1 MQKRLKMKKKL
12 NVFSGINL
20 VGNVK
25 IALRALRSN
34 MLRSSLTVLGIVI
47 GVAAVVALLS
57 IGKGATA
64 NITDRVAS
72 MGSNLITISTQMR
85 FGPGGSSSDSSSLLY
100 SDYEQISSTIS
111 GIRSV
116 VPVYSGQEQISSST
130 RSSRYSITGVTADYL
145 DVRSYTIGQGRF
157 ISEEDIASDKQ
168 VVVLGSQVADD
179 IFDGLSPLGRKLTIN
194 GKEFTVVGVFEESGS
209 STGMSSGDD
218 VVLIPLSTA
227 YDKIFGTTAMSNGQ
241 RTVSSILISA
251 SSSDVVDQVISDV
264 ELLLRSNHK
273 LTLTETLPFS
283 VSSQAQALET
293 LSTVSSTLTAF
304 LGAIAAI
311 SLIVGGIGI
320 MNIELVSVT
329 ERTRE
334 IGLRKAVGATQR
346 VILTQFLIETMTLA
360 VMGGVLGILLGSAIA
375 ETFTLLGVITAKIT
389 ADTLLLAFFSAAIIG
404 LFFGIYPA
412 YQASKLRPIVALRYE

>member
-1 MQKRLKMKKKL
+1 MISKFFKTL
-12 NVFSGINL
+12 NL

-64 NITDRVAS
+64 NITERVSS
-72 MGSNLITISTQMR
+72 MGSNLITISAQMR
-85 FGPGGSSSDSSSLLY
+85 FGPGGSGSSSSLYY
-100 SDYEQISSTIS
+100 SDYQNILSSVSGIREAVPVYESRETISST
-111 GIRSV
+111 
-116 VPVYSGQEQISSST
+116 T
-130 RSSRYSITGVTADYL
+130 RSSNSSVTGVTANYL
-145 DVRSYTIGQGRF
+145 DVRSYTIAQGRF
-157 ISEEDIASDKQ
+157 ITEDDYSNDRQ
-168 VVVLGSQVADD
+168 VVVLGSEIATD
-179 IFDGLSPLGRKLTIN
+179 IFDGLAPLGRKLTIG
-194 GKEFTVVGVFEESGS
+194 GKDFTVIGIFEASGS
-209 STGMSSGDD
+209 STGMSSGDY

-227 YDKIFGTTAMSNGQ
+227 YDKVFGTTAMSNGK
-241 RTVSSILISA
+241 RTVSSIYISA
-251 SSSDVVDQVISDV
+251 QTADDVDPVISNS
-264 ELLLRSNHK
+264 ELILRSNHG

-283 VSSQAQALET
+283 VTSQAQALET
-293 LSTVSSTLTAF
+293 LSSVSGTLTAF

-311 SLIVGGIGI
+311 SLLVGGIGI

-346 VILTQFLIETMTLA
+346 VILTQFMIETMTLA
-360 VMGGVLGILLGSAIA
+360 VMGGVLGILLGAGIA
-375 ETFTLLGVITAKIT
+375 EAFTLLGIITAKIT
-389 ADTLLLAFFSAAIIG
+389 ADTLVLAFFSAAIIG

>member
-1 MQKRLKMKKKL
+1 MISKFFKTL
-12 NVFSGINL
+12 NL

-64 NITDRVAS
+64 NITERVSS
-72 MGSNLITISTQMR
+72 MGSNLITISAQMR
-85 FGPGGSSSDSSSLLY
+85 FGPGGSGSSSSLYY
-100 SDYEQISSTIS
+100 SDYQNILSSVSGIREAVPVYESRETISST
-111 GIRSV
+111 
-116 VPVYSGQEQISSST
+116 T
-130 RSSRYSITGVTADYL
+130 RSSNSSVTGVTANYL
-145 DVRSYTIGQGRF
+145 DVRSYTIAQGRF
-157 ISEEDIASDKQ
+157 ITEDDYSNDKQ
-168 VVVLGSQVADD
+168 VVVLGSEIAAD
-179 IFDGLSPLGRKLTIN
+179 IFDGLAPLGRKLTIG
-194 GKEFTVVGVFEESGS
+194 GKDFTVIGIFEASGS
-209 STGMSSGDD
+209 STGMSSGDY

-227 YDKIFGTTAMSNGQ
+227 YDKVFGTTAMSNGK
-241 RTVSSILISA
+241 RTVSSVYISA
-251 SSSDVVDQVISDV
+251 QTADDVDSVISNS
-264 ELLLRSNHK
+264 ELILRSNHG

-283 VSSQAQALET
+283 VTSQAQALET
-293 LSTVSSTLTAF
+293 LSSVSGTLTAF

-311 SLIVGGIGI
+311 SLLVGGIGI

-346 VILTQFLIETMTLA
+346 VILTQFMIETMTLA
-360 VMGGVLGILLGSAIA
+360 VMGGVLGILLGAGIA
-375 ETFTLLGVITAKIT
+375 EIFTLLGIITAKIT
-389 ADTLLLAFFSAAIIG
+389 ADTLVLAFFSAAIIG

>member
-1 MQKRLKMKKKL
+1 LFGGKKMKFKFTRDL
-12 NVFSGINL
+12 NL

-34 MLRSSLTVLGIVI
+34 MLRSSLTVLGIII

-64 NITDRVAS
+64 SISDSVSS
-72 MGSNLITISTQMR
+72 MGSNLVTISAQRR
-85 FGPGGSSSDSSSLLY
+85 FGPGGSGTTASLLY
-100 SDYEQISSTIS
+100 SDYQNIADSVS
-111 GIRSV
+111 GIRIA
-116 VPVYSGQEQISSST
+116 VPVYENRLTVSSTT
-130 RSSRYSITGVTADYL
+130 RSSNYTVSGVTANYL
-145 DVRSYTIGQGRF
+145 DVRSYTIAEGRF
-157 ISEEDIASDKQ
+157 ISDSDYTDNNQ
-168 VVVLGSQVADD
+168 VVVLGATVAAD
-179 IFDGLSPLGRKLTIN
+179 IFDGLSPLGRTLKI
-194 GKEFTVVGVFEESGS
+194 GSKDFTVIGIFASSGT

-227 YDKIFGTTAMSNGQ
+227 YNKVFGTTATSNGH
-241 RTVSSILISA
+241 RTVTSIYISA
-251 SSSDVVDQVISDV
+251 STADDVDSVISNS
-264 ELLLRSNHK
+264 ELMLRSNHK

-283 VSSQAQALET
+283 VSSQAAALEA
-293 LSTVSSTLTAF
+293 LSSVSGTMTAF

-311 SLIVGGIGI
+311 SLLVGGIGI

-346 VILTQFLIETMTLA
+346 VILTQFMIETMVLA
-360 VMGGVLGILLGSAIA
+360 TMGGLLGILLGSGIA
-375 ETFTLLGVITAKIT
+375 LIFTWLGLITAKIT
-389 ADTLLLAFFSAAIIG
+389 VDTLVLAFFAAALIG
-404 LFFGIYPA
+404 MFFGIYPA

>member
-1 MQKRLKMKKKL
+1 
-12 NVFSGINL
+12 
-20 VGNVK
+20 
-25 IALRALRSN
+25 
-34 MLRSSLTVLGIVI
+34 
-47 GVAAVVALLS
+47 
-57 IGKGATA
+57 
-64 NITDRVAS
+64 
-72 MGSNLITISTQMR
+72 
-85 FGPGGSSSDSSSLLY
+85 
-100 SDYEQISSTIS
+100 
-111 GIRSV
+111 
-116 VPVYSGQEQISSST
+116 
-130 RSSRYSITGVTADYL
+130 VTADYL

-389 ADTLLLAFFSAAIIG
+389 ADTLLLAFFSAAVIG